1 MHYGRRKK
9 ILHRSKRNCENGL
22 PSDTELSHVCHET
35 AGQPWVLT
43 SDLEGLM
50 MRTTTIFAAAAV
62 CLGLVGLSAPAHA
75 QETWDETLKSTLS
88 TWWSS
93 AQKTARVTLQ
103 NPVTLNMCWA
113 SDKNA
118 LVADPAIV
126 AGFQKIRG
134 NEKVT
139 VNFPRDSSG
148 TLLGSG
154 DVMTGWE
161 SGKLDCST
169 VSPDASILGLRS
181 GKWNPAEQTLYASTM
196 VIGVVNPQAADILGK
211 FYNKDPKTLTFTDL
225 ASAAGKNWSELAPGN
240 AEVANWG
247 TVKGHATDC
256 ARSASCQVVAVAL
269 AYSASGPGNKT
280 GRELADPKV
289 KAVID
294 TFRDK
299 VDHAEGSTGRLT
311 QKCFLNP
318 VDCDFFFT
326 YESRISEIQKQIPD
340 AVIVYNDRVI
350 QADQVVLVTTADPAQ
365 KEAAVRFIEY
375 ILSAPIQKLLAEK
388 YGFRPGIVV
397 DVQGPVQKLKLLRL
411 GIVRN
416 PNPILV
422 KSVLA
427 SVTAK

>member
-1 MHYGRRKK
+1 MK
-9 ILHRSKRNCENGL
+9 
-22 PSDTELSHVCHET
+22 
-35 AGQPWVLT
+35 
-43 SDLEGLM
+43 
-50 MRTTTIFAAAAV
+50 TTTIFAAAAV
-62 CLGLVGLSAPAHA
+62 CLGLAAASTAARA
-75 QETWDETLKSTLS
+75 QETWDETLKNTVS
-88 TWWSS
+88 TWWI
-93 AQKTARVTLQ
+93 AARTTARVATL

-126 AGFQKIRG
+126 AGFQKVRG
-134 NEKVT
+134 NEKVV

-154 DVMTGWE
+154 DIMTQWE

-181 GKWNPAEQTLYASTM
+181 GKWNAAEQTLYASTM
-196 VIGVVNPQAADILGK
+196 VIGVVNPQAAEVIGK
-211 FYNKDPKTLTFTDL
+211 FHNKDPKTLTFSDLVAVAGRNWTDI
-225 ASAAGKNWSELAPGN
+225 APGN
-240 AEVANWG
+240 AEVATWG

-256 ARSASCQVVAVAL
+256 SRSASCQVVAVAL

-280 GRELADPKV
+280 GRELSDPKV
-289 KAVID
+289 KSVID

-326 YESRISEIQKQIPD
+326 YESRIADVQKQIPD
-340 AVIVYNDRVI
+340 AIIVYNDRVI
-350 QADQVVLVTTADPAQ
+350 QADEVVLVTTADPAQ
-365 KEAAVRFIEY
+365 KEAAIRFIDY
-375 ILSAPIQKLLAEK
+375 ILSPPIQKLIAEK
-388 YGFRPGIVV
+388 YGFRPGTVV

-416 PNPILV
+416 PNPVLV

-427 SVTAK
+427 SVTTK

>member
-1 MHYGRRKK
+1 
-9 ILHRSKRNCENGL
+9 
-22 PSDTELSHVCHET
+22 
-35 AGQPWVLT
+35 
-43 SDLEGLM
+43 M
-50 MRTTTIFAAAAV
+50 MRTTRMFACAVAAV
-62 CLGLVGLSAPAHA
+62 CFTAFSAPAYA
-75 QETWDETLKSTLS
+75 QETWDETLKNTIS
-88 TWWSS
+88 TWWN
-93 AQKTARVTLQ
+93 AARTTARVATL

-148 TLLGSG
+148 ALLGSG
-154 DVMTGWE
+154 DIMTQWE

-181 GKWNPAEQTLYASTM
+181 AKWNAAEQTMYASSM
-196 VIGVVNPQAADILGK
+196 VVGVVNPQAAEVLGK

-225 ASAAGKNWSELAPGN
+225 VGAAGKSWTELAPGN

-247 TVKGHATDC
+247 NVKGHATDC

-269 AYSASGPGNKT
+269 AWSASGPGNKT
-280 GRELADPKV
+280 GRELSDPKV

-294 TFRDK
+294 QFREK
-299 VDHAEGSTGRLT
+299 IDHTEGSTGRLT

-326 YESRISEIQKQIPD
+326 YESRIADVEKQIPG
-340 AVIVYNDRVI
+340 AIILYNDRVI
-350 QADQVVLVTTADPAQ
+350 PADQVVLVTTADPVK
-365 KEAAVRFIEY
+365 KEAAVRFIEHVM
-375 ILSAPIQKLLAEK
+375 SPPVQKLMAEK
-388 YGFRPGIVV
+388 YGFRPGTVV

-416 PNPILV
+416 PNPVLV
-422 KSVLA
+422 KAVLA
-427 SVTAK
+427 SVTMPAAH

>member
-1 MHYGRRKK
+1 MR
-9 ILHRSKRNCENGL
+9 ILACASL
-22 PSDTELSHVCHET
+22 V
-35 AGQPWVLT
+35 AWLT
-43 SDLEGLM
+43 GV
-50 MRTTTIFAAAAV
+50 T
-62 CLGLVGLSAPAHA
+62 APAHA
-75 QETWDETLKSTLS
+75 AETWDETLKNTLT
-88 TWWSS
+88 TWWDS
-93 AQKTARVTLQ
+93 AKTQARLVTL
-103 NPVTLNMCWA
+103 NPVTINMCWA

-139 VNFPRDSSG
+139 VNFPRDRSG

-154 DVMTGWE
+154 DIMAQWE
-161 SGKLDCST
+161 SGQLDCST

-181 GKWNPAEQTLYASTM
+181 ANWNAANQTMYASSM
-196 VIGVVNPQAADILGK
+196 VIGVINPQAAEVLGK
-211 FYNKDPKTLTFTDL
+211 FYNKDPKSLTFNDL
-225 ASAAGKNWSELAPGN
+225 VSVAGKNWSDLAPGN

-269 AYSASGPGNKT
+269 AYSASGPGNRT
-280 GRELADPKV
+280 GRELTDPKV

-294 TFRDK
+294 TYREK
-299 VDHAEGSTGRLT
+299 VDHSEASTGRLT
-311 QKCFLNP
+311 EKCFLNP

-326 YESRISEIQKQIPD
+326 YESRIPDIAKQIPG
-340 AVIVYNDRVI
+340 AVIVYNDQVI
-350 QADQVVLVTTADPAQ
+350 PADQVVLVTATDPAQ
-365 KEAAVRFIEY
+365 KEAAIRFIEH
-375 ILSAPIQKLLAEK
+375 IMSPPIQKLIAEK
-388 YGFRPGIVV
+388 YGFRPGTVV

-422 KSVLA
+422 KAVLA
-427 SVTAK
+427 SVTTTASH

>member
-1 MHYGRRKK
+1 
-9 ILHRSKRNCENGL
+9 
-22 PSDTELSHVCHET
+22 
-35 AGQPWVLT
+35 
-43 SDLEGLM
+43 
-50 MRTTTIFAAAAV
+50 MRTMRILACAGAAAFLAGV
-62 CLGLVGLSAPAHA
+62 TVPALA
-75 QETWDETLKSTLS
+75 EETWDETLKNTLS
-88 TWWSS
+88 SWWD
-93 AQKTARVTLQ
+93 AAKTQARLATL
-103 NPVTLNMCWA
+103 NPVTINMCWA

-118 LVADPAIV
+118 LVADPAVV

-154 DVMTGWE
+154 DIMTQWE
-161 SGKLDCST
+161 SGQLDCST

-181 GKWNPAEQTLYASTM
+181 TKWNAANQTMYASSM
-196 VIGVVNPQAADILGK
+196 VIGVVNPQAAEVLGK
-211 FYNKDPKTLTFTDL
+211 FYNKDPKSLTFNDL
-225 ASAAGKNWSELAPGN
+225 ISVAGRNWSELAPGN

-269 AYSASGPGNKT
+269 AYSAAGPGNKT
-280 GRELADPKV
+280 GRELTDPKV

-294 TFRDK
+294 AYREK
-299 VDHAEGSTGRLT
+299 IDHSEASTGRLT

-326 YESRISEIQKQIPD
+326 YESRIPDIAKQIPG
-340 AVIVYNDRVI
+340 AIVVYNDQVI
-350 QADQVVLVTTADPAQ
+350 PADQVVLVTTTDPAQ
-365 KEAAVRFIEY
+365 KEAAIRFIEH
-375 ILSAPIQKLLAEK
+375 IMSPPIQKLIAEK
-388 YGFRPGIVV
+388 YGFRPGTVV
-397 DVQGPVQKLKLLRL
+397 DVQGPVQKLKMLRL

-422 KSVLA
+422 KAVLA
-427 SVTAK
+427 SVTTAASH

>member
-1 MHYGRRKK
+1 
-9 ILHRSKRNCENGL
+9 
-22 PSDTELSHVCHET
+22 
-35 AGQPWVLT
+35 
-43 SDLEGLM
+43 M
-50 MRTTTIFAAAAV
+50 MKTTTIFAAAAV
-62 CLGLVGLSAPAHA
+62 CLGLAAASTAARA
-75 QETWDETLKSTLS
+75 QETWDETLKNTVS
-88 TWWSS
+88 TWWI
-93 AQKTARVTLQ
+93 AARTTARVATL

-126 AGFQKIRG
+126 AGFQKVRG
-134 NEKVT
+134 NEKVV

-154 DVMTGWE
+154 DIMTQWE

-181 GKWNPAEQTLYASTM
+181 GKWNAAEQTLYASTM
-196 VIGVVNPQAADILGK
+196 VIGVVNPQAAEVIGK
-211 FYNKDPKTLTFTDL
+211 FHNKDPKTLTFSDLVAVAGRNWTDI
-225 ASAAGKNWSELAPGN
+225 APGN
-240 AEVANWG
+240 AEVATWG

-256 ARSASCQVVAVAL
+256 SRSASCQVVAVAL

-280 GRELADPKV
+280 GRELSDPKV
-289 KAVID
+289 KSVID

-326 YESRISEIQKQIPD
+326 YESRIADVQKQIPD
-340 AVIVYNDRVI
+340 AIIVYNDRVI
-350 QADQVVLVTTADPAQ
+350 QADEVVLVTTADPAQ
-365 KEAAVRFIEY
+365 KEAAIRFIDY
-375 ILSAPIQKLLAEK
+375 ILSPPIQKLIAEK
-388 YGFRPGIVV
+388 YGFRPGTVV

-416 PNPILV
+416 PNPVLV

-427 SVTAK
+427 SVTTK